1 MRQPAF
7 LPALVVGSVLT
18 VAAAP
23 LFAASR
29 QGFDLSVLVSGSQTP
44 EYEHGGRVYIEALK
58 GTNFSLRVHN
68 PTCQRIA
75 VALSVDGLD
84 VIDAKHGTAL
94 EATKWLLSPGETIN
108 IPGWQVSGEIAR
120 QFFFTETRSSYAR
133 WLGKTRNVGTIEAV
147 FFREKRSPFPER
159 CVDGAML
166 PRRDTAPSSRSEGV
180 SSYGPGGVKEG
191 VPGGVAG
198 GVPSAGGSGTPS
210 APSGQAKAEVTVS
223 AEAPLSDARETRKTP
238 SEKGAEDFAA
248 TGIGRQ
254 VRFPVVWVGFDED
267 PNPVATIALRYE
279 FRHELIRLGVLPRD
293 EDLYARERGRGFEP
307 GYAPDPYRNR

>member
-7 LPALVVGSVLT
+7 LPALVVGSVLM

-29 QGFDLSVLVSGSQTP
+29 QGFELSVLVSGSQAP

-58 GTNFSLRVHN
+58 GTNFSLRVRN

-94 EATKWLLSPGETIN
+94 EATKWLLSPGETID

-166 PRRDTAPSSRSEGV
+166 PRRDTAPSSRNEGV

-191 VPGGVAG
+191 VPGGVVG

-223 AEAPLSDARETRKTP
+223 
-238 SEKGAEDFAA
+238 AEDFAA

>member
-7 LPALVVGSVLT
+7 VPALVIGSVLT
-18 VAAAP
+18 VAPA
-23 LFAASR
+23 LFAVSR
-29 QGFDLSVLVSGSQTP
+29 QGFELSVLVAGSPTP
-44 EYEHGGRVYIEALK
+44 EYEHEGRVYIEALK

-84 VIDAKHGTAL
+84 VIDAKHSTAL
-94 EATKWLLSPGETIN
+94 EATKWLLSPGETID

-120 QFFFTETRSSYAR
+120 QFFFTETKSSYAK

-147 FFREKRSPFPER
+147 FFREKQSPFPER
-159 CVDGAML
+159 CVDGAIL
-166 PRRDTAPSSRSEGV
+166 QRRDTAPRSRNEGGSSN
-180 SSYGPGGVKEG
+180 GPGGVPEG
-191 VPGGVAG
+191 VSGGGVG

-210 APSGQAKAEVTVS
+210 TPSGKAKAEVTVS
-223 AEAPLSDARETRKTP
+223 AEAPLLDARETRKTP
-238 SEKGAEDFAA
+238 SEKGTEDFAA

-254 VRFPVVWVGFDED
+254 VRFPVVWVNFDED
-267 PNPVATIALRYE
+267 PNPVASLALRYE
-279 FRHELIRLGVLPRD
+279 FRRELIRLGVLPRD
-293 EDLYARERGRGFEP
+293 EDLYARERSRGFEP